1 MSVAADTVSF
11 TVLSTGILSPVKADS
26 SIAVEPST
34 ITPSTGIFSP
44 GLTTNKSPL
53 FTSSILTVTSLPS
66 LMTTAVCGARSIKL
80 FKASVVRPL
89 DIASNIFPT
98 VIKVG
103 IMAADSK

>member
-1 MSVAADTVSF
+1 MAPDTVSF
-11 TVLSTGILSPVKADS
+11 TPLSTGILSPVKVDS
-26 SIAVEPST
+26 SMAVEPST

-44 GLTTNKSPL
+44 GLTTNRSPL
-53 FTSSILTVTSLPS
+53 FTSSILTVASLSS
-66 LMTTAVCGARSIKL
+66 LIITAVCGARSIKL

-103 IMAADSK
+103 IIAADSK